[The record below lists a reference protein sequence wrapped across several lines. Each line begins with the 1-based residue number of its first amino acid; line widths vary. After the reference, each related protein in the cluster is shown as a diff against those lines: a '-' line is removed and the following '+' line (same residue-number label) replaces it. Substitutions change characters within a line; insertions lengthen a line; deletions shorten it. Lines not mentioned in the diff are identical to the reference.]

1 MLVTVLVSIFLIIV
15 AYCVITMTFY
25 RELPQLHDREE
36 FKVWKSLYKD
46 DGEKMCSEH
55 NVRFGK
61 LKRWTFSNFPDWY
74 ALEYP
79 DETVA
84 VFNKYGGIVFSPYWR
99 KHSHK
104 LYLKLNNKKAE
115 NEW

>member
-25 RELPQLHDREE
+25 RELPQLHDRDEY
-36 FKVWKSLYKD
+36 KVWKAVYND
-46 DGEKMCSEH
+46 DGERTCSEH
-55 NVRFGK
+55 NLRFGK

-84 VFNKYGGIVFSPYWR
+84 VFNKYGGIAFSPYWR

-104 LYLKLNNKKAE
+104 LYLKLNTIKAE
-115 NEW
+115 NE